1 MDSAIGSPNT
11 YLLDRDLFQ
20 GIALSNVGTIRA
32 RITFTGN
39 PLFILENFDS
49 LNFYFTAALRFSK
62 ERFLGLFITFLYVN
76 HTVINITMKDM
87 EQ

>member
-20 GIALSNVGTIRA
+20 GIALSNVWTIRA

-49 LNFYFTAALRFSK
+49 LNFYFTAALKFSK
-62 ERFLGLFITFLYVN
+62 
-76 HTVINITMKDM
+76 
-87 EQ
+87 